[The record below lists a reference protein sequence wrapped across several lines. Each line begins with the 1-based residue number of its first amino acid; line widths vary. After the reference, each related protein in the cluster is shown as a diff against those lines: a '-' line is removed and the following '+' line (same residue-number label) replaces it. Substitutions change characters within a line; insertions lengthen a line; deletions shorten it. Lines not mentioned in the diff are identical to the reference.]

1 MRKSIRVYFL
11 VISIVASLSAPV
23 YAASKNGGSAPSFFT
38 RLKNAI
44 IRILDDSKIVIPPG

>member
-11 VISIVASLSAPV
+11 VVSIVASLSAPV